1 MNNQLLIDL
10 FYKRN
15 QEQSLQTLQSM
26 DRKQW
31 LNFLKHLSYNRIL
44 FHFIAKIF
52 PKYFHQLPED
62 FQSDL
67 ITLTRSAKTEE
78 QKTQRTIAYY
88 QKYLPQAVLVK
99 TYKFIPYVTFDLDLL
114 VDNADSVELDLQKKQ
129 HPGKQNK
136 HQKNYEQK
144 NMLRLDLHD
153 NFYWQGFK
161 YLDLDLVSADTQKV
175 HYFGYSVTIPS
186 YTAEFL
192 LNCAHILFERRYIT
206 FLDFWYLKLLMDEE
220 KVDWDAV
227 WEQAEKYGWD
237 KSLKMLLGEISDLER
252 LVNVIPAA
260 EPESMRRFYVISR
273 ILSRAQDD
281 GAYVDSVRFPHKLT
295 WFQIYKIYAEKFKKT
310 KKLPLFDIAY
320 YIFARTRGAFGI
332 EPRYPYYLHWF
343 NFSLL

>member
-1 MNNQLLIDL
+1 MNNKLLLDL

-26 DRKQW
+26 TRKQW
-31 LNFLKHLSYNRIL
+31 IAFLEHLSYNRIL
-44 FHFIAKIF
+44 FHFTAKIF
-52 PKYFHQLPED
+52 PKFFNQLPEE

-67 ITLTRSAKTEE
+67 ITLTRAAKEE
-78 QKTQRTIAYY
+78 EDKTQRTISYY
-88 QKYLPQAVLVK
+88 QQHLPRAVLAK
-99 TYKFIPYVTFDLDLL
+99 TYKFIPFVTFDLDLL
-114 VDNADSVELDLQKKQ
+114 VDDADSVQLDLEKKQ

-161 YLDLDLVSADTQKV
+161 YIDLDLVKNNVQNVD
-175 HYFGYSVTIPS
+175 YFSHTVTIPNF
-186 YTAEFL
+186 TAEFI
-192 LNCAHILFERRYIT
+192 LNSAHILFERRYIT

-220 KVDWDAV
+220 RVDWDIV
-227 WEQAEKYGWD
+227 WEQSEKFGWNR
-237 KSLKMLLGEISDLER
+237 SLKMLLGEMEDLEIS
-252 LVNVIPAA
+252 VAA
-260 EPESMRRFYVISR
+260 ASHA
-273 ILSRAQDD
+273 AQ
-281 GAYVDSVRFPHKLT
+281 FPRKLT
-295 WFQIYKIYAEKFKKT
+295 WSQIYKIYAEKFKKT

-343 NFSLL
+343 NFSLLQKG